1 LSYEKKIESIKK
13 DWIKMAKRYWDDL
26 KEGERLSCRPVVFEK
41 EEIISFAKKY
51 DPQPFHVN
59 EEIAKKSIFGG
70 LIASALHTISA
81 CTRVVVEGQ
90 GDLAIMSGLGIDEVK
105 VFNPV
110 RTGDVLSV
118 EAYWTNL
125 KRSRSKS
132 DRGTAS
138 LKCKVSNQRG
148 EPVVEYGYKYMVACR
163 L

>member
-1 LSYEKKIESIKK
+1 
-13 DWIKMAKRYWDDL
+13 MAKRYWDDL

-105 VFNPV
+105 VFNRV
-110 RTGDVLSV
+110 RTGMFLL
-118 EAYWTNL
+118 L
-125 KRSRSKS
+125 KPTGQTLNDSRVN
-132 DRGTAS
+132 RIGAQQ
-138 LKCKVSNQRG
+138 V
-148 EPVVEYGYKYMVACR
+148 
-163 L
+163 

>member
-1 LSYEKKIESIKK
+1 
-13 DWIKMAKRYWDDL
+13 
-26 KEGERLSCRPVVFEK
+26 
-41 EEIISFAKKY
+41 
-51 DPQPFHVN
+51 
-59 EEIAKKSIFGG
+59 
-70 LIASALHTISA
+70 
-81 CTRVVVEGQ
+81 VVEGQ

-125 KRSRSKS
+125 KRSRSKP

-148 EPVVEYGYKYMVACR
+148 EPVVEYGYKYMVTCR